1 LVKQLNRQGEHRLA
15 EAETFAAL
23 AALHGADYPH
33 EKIDAAWQDLL
44 YNQFHD
50 VLPGSSIHEVYQ
62 DTQPQLQ
69 EVVDTATRIRDVSI
83 ATAAGVGT
91 GAWAVTNPTLDQRPL
106 TVLIPDDA
114 GWIDSV
120 GGDETVNQQ

>member
-1 LVKQLNRQGEHRLA
+1 MLENYARIKDYPVLPKLEMGKVEDVFARLPVENIPTYVGELYLELHRATLTTQALVKQLNRQGEHRLV

-50 VLPGSSIHEVYQ
+50 VLPGSSIHEVYR

-69 EVVDTATRIRDVSI
+69 
-83 ATAAGVGT
+83 
-91 GAWAVTNPTLDQRPL
+91 
-106 TVLIPDDA
+106 
-114 GWIDSV
+114 
-120 GGDETVNQQ
+120 